1 MAAKQY
7 DLESSV
13 LDWYRDFCPENS
25 FDVQIRPDITFADV
39 VVGMANGI
47 DLSDLIGSDSEVFSN
62 IVFVKLAEITGESY
76 RTVANVW
83 YEAPMNSD
91 WVDEEE
97 RRLIDAAKRVVES
110 KFEPISIGD
119 INSPKAFDIAN
130 HAMLNEIMPSC
141 SPIEYGIAELILP
154 RLNWGSDSVA
164 TDAISK
170 KHFNFKS
177 SIRDWYIRAFPS
189 DQLGYRINPLATFA
203 GAVKCMADGGDI
215 YKYLGVGDSPVRE
228 NVFFKIAAITGVDYD
243 AVYDLWLHH
252 DEDECS
258 RLVFLGDHPD
268 CAVDRDWREQFD
280 EVVSPSEQVRYDE
293 LLAAEEHRKAET
305 FDSFM
310 EVNETPMDEVRG
322 AGIAMMLM
330 QGIVFA
336 EIAKKIDGPSEELNE
351 RIATFNRDLK
361 RLYNEPLHKKVE
373 QIESQVGKLEEKAAI
388 YDEMRYTAEH
398 TDPADI
404 RIAEGSAS
412 MTGALMAAAMASYDL
427 SCGLIDDEHIGRY
440 GDVITALEERMG
452 VGTGALSVQTEAG
465 ELIANAK
472 EDGIS
477 VGINIPGG
485 KCADIAFV
493 DADPDANDLYPTP
506 VRAFTYNGRDE
517 EPDHRTDVHLDG
529 DMVLE
534 GQLTAEAPAH
544 LPGDVAAAAK
554 EAAAKSVKPD
564 TVGADGI
571 KH

>member
-1 MAAKQY
+1 M
-7 DLESSV
+7 
-13 LDWYRDFCPENS
+13 
-25 FDVQIRPDITFADV
+25 
-39 VVGMANGI
+39 
-47 DLSDLIGSDSEVFSN
+47 
-62 IVFVKLAEITGESY
+62 
-76 RTVANVW
+76 
-83 YEAPMNSD
+83 
-91 WVDEEE
+91 
-97 RRLIDAAKRVVES
+97 
-110 KFEPISIGD
+110 
-119 INSPKAFDIAN
+119 
-130 HAMLNEIMPSC
+130 
-141 SPIEYGIAELILP
+141 
-154 RLNWGSDSVA
+154 
-164 TDAISK
+164 
-170 KHFNFKS
+170 
-177 SIRDWYIRAFPS
+177 
-189 DQLGYRINPLATFA
+189 
-203 GAVKCMADGGDI
+203 
-215 YKYLGVGDSPVRE
+215 
-228 NVFFKIAAITGVDYD
+228 
-243 AVYDLWLHH
+243 
-252 DEDECS
+252 
-258 RLVFLGDHPD
+258 
-268 CAVDRDWREQFD
+268 
-280 EVVSPSEQVRYDE
+280 
-293 LLAAEEHRKAET
+293 
-305 FDSFM
+305 
-310 EVNETPMDEVRG
+310 
-322 AGIAMMLM
+322 
-330 QGIVFA
+330 
-336 EIAKKIDGPSEELNE
+336 
-351 RIATFNRDLK
+351 
-361 RLYNEPLHKKVE
+361 E

-477 VGINIPGG
+477 VGIDIPGG

>member
-1 MAAKQY
+1 M
-7 DLESSV
+7 
-13 LDWYRDFCPENS
+13 
-25 FDVQIRPDITFADV
+25 
-39 VVGMANGI
+39 
-47 DLSDLIGSDSEVFSN
+47 
-62 IVFVKLAEITGESY
+62 
-76 RTVANVW
+76 
-83 YEAPMNSD
+83 
-91 WVDEEE
+91 
-97 RRLIDAAKRVVES
+97 
-110 KFEPISIGD
+110 
-119 INSPKAFDIAN
+119 
-130 HAMLNEIMPSC
+130 
-141 SPIEYGIAELILP
+141 
-154 RLNWGSDSVA
+154 
-164 TDAISK
+164 SK
-170 KHFNFKS
+170 KHSNFKS

-215 YKYLGVGDSPVRE
+215 YKYLGVGDSLVRE
-228 NVFFKIAAITGVDYD
+228 NVFSKIAAITGVDYD

-280 EVVSPSEQVRYDE
+280 EVASPSEQVRYDE

-322 AGIAMMLM
+322 AGIAMTLM

-336 EIAKKIDGPSEELNE
+336 EIARKIDGPSEELNE

-361 RLYNEPLHKKVE
+361 RLYSEPLHKKVE

-404 RIAEGSAS
+404 RIAGGSAS

-452 VGTGALSVQTEAG
+452 VGAGALSVQTEAG
-465 ELIANAK
+465 ELIANAR

-493 DADPDANDLYPTP
+493 DADPGANDLYPTP
-506 VRAFTYNGRDE
+506 VRAFTYNGRDAC
-517 EPDHRTDVHLDG
+517 L
-529 DMVLE
+529 
-534 GQLTAEAPAH
+534 
-544 LPGDVAAAAK
+544 LP
-554 EAAAKSVKPD
+554 E
-564 TVGADGI
+564 
-571 KH
+571 

>member
-1 MAAKQY
+1 M
-7 DLESSV
+7 
-13 LDWYRDFCPENS
+13 
-25 FDVQIRPDITFADV
+25 
-39 VVGMANGI
+39 
-47 DLSDLIGSDSEVFSN
+47 
-62 IVFVKLAEITGESY
+62 
-76 RTVANVW
+76 
-83 YEAPMNSD
+83 
-91 WVDEEE
+91 
-97 RRLIDAAKRVVES
+97 
-110 KFEPISIGD
+110 
-119 INSPKAFDIAN
+119 
-130 HAMLNEIMPSC
+130 
-141 SPIEYGIAELILP
+141 
-154 RLNWGSDSVA
+154 
-164 TDAISK
+164 SK

-189 DQLGYRINPLATFA
+189 DQLGYRISPLATFA

-215 YKYLGVGDSPVRE
+215 YKYLGVGDSLVRE
-228 NVFFKIAAITGVDYD
+228 NVFSKIASITGVDYD

-336 EIAKKIDGPSEELNE
+336 EIARKIDGPSEELNE

-361 RLYNEPLHKKVE
+361 RIYSEPLHKKVE

-452 VGTGALSVQTEAG
+452 VGAGALSVQTEACAHRPARASSAAG
-465 ELIANAK
+465 CTSITATSRSPRPSSSNRRRVKAARALRRWRPRRRTPLPRAPRVPMAVSTVFS
-472 EDGIS
+472 GI
-477 VGINIPGG
+477 G
-485 KCADIAFV
+485 A
-493 DADPDANDLYPTP
+493 
-506 VRAFTYNGRDE
+506 RYNRCGR
-517 EPDHRTDVHLDG
+517 
-529 DMVLE
+529 
-534 GQLTAEAPAH
+534 
-544 LPGDVAAAAK
+544 
-554 EAAAKSVKPD
+554 
-564 TVGADGI
+564 
-571 KH
+571 

>member
-1 MAAKQY
+1 M
-7 DLESSV
+7 
-13 LDWYRDFCPENS
+13 
-25 FDVQIRPDITFADV
+25 
-39 VVGMANGI
+39 
-47 DLSDLIGSDSEVFSN
+47 
-62 IVFVKLAEITGESY
+62 
-76 RTVANVW
+76 
-83 YEAPMNSD
+83 
-91 WVDEEE
+91 
-97 RRLIDAAKRVVES
+97 
-110 KFEPISIGD
+110 
-119 INSPKAFDIAN
+119 
-130 HAMLNEIMPSC
+130 
-141 SPIEYGIAELILP
+141 
-154 RLNWGSDSVA
+154 
-164 TDAISK
+164 SK

-189 DQLGYRINPLATFA
+189 DELGYRINPLATFA

-215 YKYLGVGDSPVRE
+215 YKYLGVGDSLVRE
-228 NVFFKIAAITGVDYD
+228 NVFSKIAAITGVDYD

-258 RLVFLGDHPD
+258 RLIFLGDHPD

-322 AGIAMMLM
+322 AGIALMLM

-336 EIAKKIDGPSEELNE
+336 EIARNIDGPSEELDE

-452 VGTGALSVQTEAG
+452 VGAGALSVQTEAG

-477 VGINIPGG
+477 VGIDISGC
-485 KCADIAFV
+485 KCADIAFI
-493 DADPDANDLYPTP
+493 DADPGANDLYPTP
-506 VRAFTYNGRDE
+506 VRVFTYNGRDE

-534 GQLTAEAPAH
+534 GQLTAEASAH

-554 EAAAKSVKPD
+554 EAAAKSGKPD

>member
-1 MAAKQY
+1 M
-7 DLESSV
+7 
-13 LDWYRDFCPENS
+13 
-25 FDVQIRPDITFADV
+25 
-39 VVGMANGI
+39 
-47 DLSDLIGSDSEVFSN
+47 
-62 IVFVKLAEITGESY
+62 
-76 RTVANVW
+76 
-83 YEAPMNSD
+83 
-91 WVDEEE
+91 
-97 RRLIDAAKRVVES
+97 
-110 KFEPISIGD
+110 
-119 INSPKAFDIAN
+119 
-130 HAMLNEIMPSC
+130 
-141 SPIEYGIAELILP
+141 
-154 RLNWGSDSVA
+154 
-164 TDAISK
+164 SK

-189 DQLGYRINPLATFA
+189 DELGYRINPLATFP

-215 YKYLGVGDSPVRE
+215 YKYLGVGDSLVRE
-228 NVFFKIAAITGVDYD
+228 NVFSKIAAITGVDYD

-258 RLVFLGDHPD
+258 RLIFLGDHPD

-322 AGIAMMLM
+322 AGIALMLM

-336 EIAKKIDGPSEELNE
+336 EIARNIDGPSEELDE

-452 VGTGALSVQTEAG
+452 SV
-465 ELIANAK
+465 
-472 EDGIS
+472 
-477 VGINIPGG
+477 P
-485 KCADIAFV
+485 ADSPSRPRRASSS
-493 DADPDANDLYPTP
+493 PTP
-506 VRAFTYNGRDE
+506 RRTASASASTSPAESARISPSSMRTRMPTTSIRHPSAPSPTTAATRNRTTAPTCISTATWSSRDRWLPRSPRIYPPISPRPPRRLPPRASSPTPS
-517 EPDHRTDVHLDG
+517 EPAASSTRR
-529 DMVLE
+529 
-534 GQLTAEAPAH
+534 EA
-544 LPGDVAAAAK
+544 
-554 EAAAKSVKPD
+554 
-564 TVGADGI
+564 
-571 KH
+571 

>member
-1 MAAKQY
+1 M
-7 DLESSV
+7 
-13 LDWYRDFCPENS
+13 
-25 FDVQIRPDITFADV
+25 
-39 VVGMANGI
+39 
-47 DLSDLIGSDSEVFSN
+47 
-62 IVFVKLAEITGESY
+62 
-76 RTVANVW
+76 
-83 YEAPMNSD
+83 
-91 WVDEEE
+91 
-97 RRLIDAAKRVVES
+97 
-110 KFEPISIGD
+110 
-119 INSPKAFDIAN
+119 
-130 HAMLNEIMPSC
+130 
-141 SPIEYGIAELILP
+141 
-154 RLNWGSDSVA
+154 
-164 TDAISK
+164 SK

-189 DQLGYRINPLATFA
+189 DELGYRINPLATFA

-215 YKYLGVGDSPVRE
+215 YKYLGVADSLVRE
-228 NVFFKIAAITGVDYD
+228 NVFSKIAAITGVDYD
-243 AVYDLWLHH
+243 AVYDLWSHH
-252 DEDECS
+252 DEDESS

-293 LLAAEEHRKAET
+293 
-305 FDSFM
+305 
-310 EVNETPMDEVRG
+310 
-322 AGIAMMLM
+322 ML
-330 QGIVFA
+330 V
-336 EIAKKIDGPSEELNE
+336 
-351 RIATFNRDLK
+351 
-361 RLYNEPLHKKVE
+361 YNEPLHKKVE

-388 YDEMRYTAEH
+388 YDEMRYIAEH

-404 RIAEGSAS
+404 RIAEGSTS

-440 GDVITALEERMG
+440 SDVITALEERMG
-452 VGTGALSVQTEAG
+452 VGAGGLSVQTEAG

-493 DADPDANDLYPTP
+493 DANPDANDLYPTP

-534 GQLTAEAPAH
+534 GQMAAEIPSH
-544 LPGDVAAAAK
+544 LPADIAAAAK

-564 TVGADGI
+564 SDGAGGI

>member
-1 MAAKQY
+1 M
-7 DLESSV
+7 
-13 LDWYRDFCPENS
+13 
-25 FDVQIRPDITFADV
+25 
-39 VVGMANGI
+39 
-47 DLSDLIGSDSEVFSN
+47 
-62 IVFVKLAEITGESY
+62 
-76 RTVANVW
+76 
-83 YEAPMNSD
+83 
-91 WVDEEE
+91 
-97 RRLIDAAKRVVES
+97 
-110 KFEPISIGD
+110 
-119 INSPKAFDIAN
+119 
-130 HAMLNEIMPSC
+130 
-141 SPIEYGIAELILP
+141 
-154 RLNWGSDSVA
+154 
-164 TDAISK
+164 SK

-189 DQLGYRINPLATFA
+189 DELGYRINPLATFA

-215 YKYLGVGDSPVRE
+215 YKYLGVGDSLVRE
-228 NVFFKIAAITGVDYD
+228 NVFSKIAAITGVDYD

-258 RLVFLGDHPD
+258 RLIFLGDHPD

-322 AGIAMMLM
+322 AGIALMLM

-336 EIAKKIDGPSEELNE
+336 EIARNIDGPSEELDE

-452 VGTGALSVQTEAG
+452 VGAGGLSVQTEAG
-465 ELIANAK
+465 ELIAQAHANGLIVVLWIYPRGKAVK
-472 EDGIS
+472 AEKDPALIAGAAGVALCLGADFVKVNPPKPEDGTA
-477 VGINIPGG
+477 P
-485 KCADIAFV
+485 
-493 DADPDANDLYPTP
+493 
-506 VRAFTYNGRDE
+506 
-517 EPDHRTDVHLDG
+517 
-529 DMVLE
+529 
-534 GQLTAEAPAH
+534 AEALKVATVARDSYARAARRWMPRRSSPSSTTRSTWAAPWATLPA
-544 LPGDVAAAAK
+544 AIST
-554 EAAAKSVKPD
+554 SVRS
-564 TVGADGI
+564 TRRCV
-571 KH
+571 